1 MRPTFV
7 TTENNPEFARLTAD
21 PAASENATAEPTRGM
36 LPPGLDTEIFDQ
48 DQLDYLADYYQSTVL
63 NHLRYFYQLLR
74 AVPPGAEPT
83 PQTIGINAA
92 LLARLFALTD
102 ELADLPRDAMARLL
116 RVRKATLVAQ
126 FHAIA
131 ADLRQHSPR
140 ADHLVLLRHHHQNPP
155 HTP

>member
-1 MRPTFV
+1 MRPTLV
-7 TTENNPEFARLTAD
+7 TTENNPEFERLTAE
-21 PAASENATAEPTRGM
+21 AAPSESTCEASPRGM
-36 LPPGLDTEIFDQ
+36 LPPGLDEEIFDA
-48 DQLDYLADYYQSTVL
+48 DQLDYLADYYQGTVL
-63 NHLRYFYQLLR
+63 THLRFFYRLLR

-131 ADLRQHSPR
+131 TALREHSPR
-140 ADHLVLLRHHHQNPP
+140 SANFILRRTHRA
-155 HTP
+155 